1 MYASKK
7 SDGEQKKCDPPPS
20 YNAYMSAKPLFRLSQ
35 GVGLAPVTWPELRP
49 SAGGV
54 LYTCTIFAALQV

>member
-7 SDGEQKKCDPPPS
+7 SDGEQKCDPPPS

-35 GVGLAPVTWPELRP
+35 GVGLALVTWPELRP

-54 LYTCTIFAALQV
+54 LYTCTIFADLLV